1 MSKSIK
7 RGFESSGIIPV
18 DAQKIIIKLIPAGRN
33 ENLDHSALA
42 DSFSE
47 IINKATNVKERIATK
62 RSKKINIIA
71 GKSISLVD
79 LRARSSA
86 SESNQILDDIQTTS
100 TEEHSDTEL
109 SETEENENSETDEN
123 CSIEQSETEQTET
136 QDLKV
141 PVTKICDILQ
151 DSFVIVSFVYNT
163 STKIECTK
171 CFVAKVT
178 KINTQTLTV
187 DCLRPFHD
195 RKNKFIYPDVRDI
208 NIVKPSQILF
218 KLSGPVSNRGIYTFA
233 GDVS

>member
-1 MSKSIK
+1 PNSTHLCQPHDVAVFRPVKSAWRKVLMEWKTKNKGAVPKTQLPALLKNMLRILQPNMSKSIK

-18 DAQKIIIKLIPAGRN
+18 DAQKIIIKLIPAGRK

-71 GKSISLVD
+71 GKSTSLVD

-86 SESNQILDDIQTTS
+86 SESNQILDDIQTTP
-100 TEEHSDTEL
+100 TEEHSDTKL

-151 DSFVIVSFVYNT
+151 DS
-163 STKIECTK
+163 
-171 CFVAKVT
+171 
-178 KINTQTLTV
+178 
-187 DCLRPFHD
+187 
-195 RKNKFIYPDVRDI
+195 
-208 NIVKPSQILF
+208 
-218 KLSGPVSNRGIYTFA
+218 
-233 GDVS
+233 